1 MAAAQDLQ
9 SVPGVATPPDPA
21 TKDFIFQQA
30 RVIHAQCSAYG
41 DQSWIHQCAE
51 YTLMVTHLCR
61 QCTASRTLS
70 GLSTFTHASLE

>member
-30 RVIHAQCSAYG
+30 RVIHAQCSAYR
-41 DQSWIHQCAE
+41 D
-51 YTLMVTHLCR
+51 TV
-61 QCTASRTLS
+61 TASSMR
-70 GLSTFTHASLE
+70 

>member
-9 SVPGVATPPDPA
+9 SVPGVATLPDPA

-30 RVIHAQCSAYG
+30 GVLPAVTQCLLESRN
-41 DQSWIHQCAE
+41 HQRAE
-51 YTLMVTHLCR
+51 YALMVTHLCR
-61 QCTASRTLS
+61 PCTASRTLS

>member
-30 RVIHAQCSAYG
+30 SVLHAATQCVLG
-41 DQSWIHQCAE
+41 SWNHQRAE
-51 YTLMVTHLCR
+51 YALMMTHLCR
-61 QCTASRTLS
+61 PCTASRTLS